1 MWEAVAAWGTAI
13 GILAGLAAMLGKKY
27 FEKELELETFRKN
40 SAVRVIDSLNET
52 VREHKS
58 AIANHAQALEKIHKD
73 LLLNDS
79 RMKDLARE
87 LKEYSDGVGA
97 RIIAFESK
105 VQRLSEDLIIIKG
118 GKPKVDPNGG
128 KKN

>member
-27 FEKELELETFRKN
+27 FEKELELEQFRKN
-40 SAVRVIDSLNET
+40 SAMRVMDSLNDT
-52 VREHKS
+52 VKEHKA
-58 AIANHAQALEKIHKD
+58 AIANHAMALEKIHKD
-73 LLLNDS
+73 LINTDA
-79 RMKDLARE
+79 RMVKLASE

-105 VQRLSEDLIIIKG
+105 VQRLSEELIIIKG
-118 GKPKVDPNGG
+118 GKPKGPTNGG
-128 KKN
+128 TKS